1 MTAGTRQKMIVITL
15 VVVIAVLAVTG
26 VSLAVWISGDGEG
39 ASYDFEVM
47 GWDDPSVR
55 YLRFSA
61 KGEGGEALVLEFND
75 TAGCFVAKNG
85 ETEYVGAV
93 SNVTA
98 VGYYGIIEELLIPA
112 SIFVKADRGD
122 TVEGISVA
130 ANPADV
136 VAVAM
141 PNVQQDGGE
150 ALGLVSEV
158 TIGAAGAGERGDDRR
173 ECGEHF
179 RPLLLVHGRVDQ
191 GDVCAVGRGGDLGR
205 LLLFALRQLD
215 RHCRGRQ
222 GRDARHGLF

>member
-1 MTAGTRQKMIVITL
+1 MIVLTL

-39 ASYDFEVM
+39 ASYDFKVM

-61 KGEGGEALVLEFND
+61 KGEGGEALVLAFED
-75 TAGCFVAKNG
+75 AAGCFVAMNG

-93 SNVTA
+93 SEVTA
-98 VGYYGIIEELLIPA
+98 IGYYGIIEELLIPA
-112 SIFVKADRGD
+112 SIFVKADGGD

-130 ANPADV
+130 ASAVNV

-158 TIGAAGAGERGDDRR
+158 TIGANVASISAHSFSYMDALTKVTFEPSGVAVALGDYCFSR
-173 ECGEHF
+173 CGNLTE
-179 RPLLLVHGRVDQ
+179 VVE
-191 GDVCAVGRGGDLGR
+191 VGRSVT
-205 LLLFALRQLD
+205 
-215 RHCRGRQ
+215 RGT
-222 GRDARHGLF
+222 GCFE

>member
-1 MTAGTRQKMIVITL
+1 MTAGTRQKMIVLTL

-61 KGEGGEALVLEFND
+61 KGEGGEALVLAFD
-75 TAGCFVAKNG
+75 DAAGCFVAMNG
-85 ETEYVGAV
+85 ETEYGGAV
-93 SNVTA
+93 SEVTA

-112 SIFVKADRGD
+112 SIFVKADGGG
-122 TVEGISVA
+122 TVEGISV
-130 ANPADV
+130 PAEAVDV

-158 TIGAAGAGERGDDRR
+158 TIGANVANISAHSFSYMDALTKVTFEPSDVAVTLGDYCFSR
-173 ECGEHF
+173 CGNLTEI
-179 RPLLLVHGRVDQ
+179 VE
-191 GDVCAVGRGGDLGR
+191 VGRSVT
-205 LLLFALRQLD
+205 
-215 RHCRGRQ
+215 RGT
-222 GRDARHGLF
+222 GCFE

>member
-1 MTAGTRQKMIVITL
+1 MIVLTL

-61 KGEGGEALVLEFND
+61 KGEGGEALVLAFD
-75 TAGCFVAKNG
+75 DAAGCFVAMNG
-85 ETEYVGAV
+85 ETEYGGAV
-93 SNVTA
+93 SEVTA

-112 SIFVKADRGD
+112 SIFVKADGGG
-122 TVEGISVA
+122 TVEGISV
-130 ANPADV
+130 PAEAVDV

-158 TIGAAGAGERGDDRR
+158 TIGANVANISAHSFSYMDALTKVTFEPSDVAVTLGDYCFSR
-173 ECGEHF
+173 CGNLTEI
-179 RPLLLVHGRVDQ
+179 VE
-191 GDVCAVGRGGDLGR
+191 VGRSVT
-205 LLLFALRQLD
+205 
-215 RHCRGRQ
+215 RGT
-222 GRDARHGLF
+222 GCFE

>member
-1 MTAGTRQKMIVITL
+1 MTASTRQKMIVLTL

-26 VSLAVWISGDGEG
+26 VSLAVWISGEGEG

-61 KGEGGEALVLEFND
+61 KGAGGEDLVLAFD
-75 TAGCFVAKNG
+75 DAAGCFVAKNG

-93 SNVTA
+93 SEVTA

-112 SIFVKADRGD
+112 SIFVKADGGD
-122 TVEGISVA
+122 TVKGISVA
-130 ANPADV
+130 ASAFNV

-158 TIGAAGAGERGDDRR
+158 TIGANVASISAHSFSYMDALTKVTFEPSAVAVTLGDYCFSRCGNLIEIVEDGRTVERGKGCF
-173 ECGEHF
+173 E
-179 RPLLLVHGRVDQ
+179 
-191 GDVCAVGRGGDLGR
+191 
-205 LLLFALRQLD
+205 
-215 RHCRGRQ
+215 
-222 GRDARHGLF
+222 

>member
-1 MTAGTRQKMIVITL
+1 MTAGTRQKMIVLTL

-61 KGEGGEALVLEFND
+61 KGEGGEALVLAFD
-75 TAGCFVAKNG
+75 DAAGCFVAMNG

-93 SNVTA
+93 SEVTA

-112 SIFVKADRGD
+112 SIFVKADGGG
-122 TVEGISVA
+122 TVEGISV
-130 ANPADV
+130 PAEAVDV

-158 TIGAAGAGERGDDRR
+158 TIGANVASISAHSFSYMDALTKVTFEPSGVAVTLGDYCFSR
-173 ECGEHF
+173 CGNLTDIVE
-179 RPLLLVHGRVDQ
+179 
-191 GDVCAVGRGGDLGR
+191 VGRSVT
-205 LLLFALRQLD
+205 
-215 RHCRGRQ
+215 RGT
-222 GRDARHGLF
+222 GCFE

>member
-1 MTAGTRQKMIVITL
+1 MIALTL

-39 ASYDFEVM
+39 ASYDFKVM

-61 KGEGGEALVLEFND
+61 KGEGGEDLVLAFD
-75 TAGCFVAKNG
+75 DDAGCFVAKNG

-93 SNVTA
+93 SKVTA

-112 SIFVKADRGD
+112 SIFVKADGGD

-130 ANPADV
+130 ASAVDV

-158 TIGAAGAGERGDDRR
+158 TIGANVASISAHSFSYMDALTKVTFKPSGVAVTLGDYCFSRCGNLTEVVEVDRSVTRGTG
-173 ECGEHF
+173 CF
-179 RPLLLVHGRVDQ
+179 K
-191 GDVCAVGRGGDLGR
+191 
-205 LLLFALRQLD
+205 
-215 RHCRGRQ
+215 
-222 GRDARHGLF
+222 

>member
-1 MTAGTRQKMIVITL
+1 MIMLTL

-61 KGEGGEALVLEFND
+61 KGGGDEDLVLEFND

-85 ETEYVGAV
+85 EQEYVGAV
-93 SNVTA
+93 SKVTA

-112 SIFVKADRGD
+112 QIFVKTDGGD
-122 TVEGISVA
+122 KVDGIAV
-130 ANPADV
+130 PAEAVDV

-158 TIGAAGAGERGDDRR
+158 TIGANVASISAHSFSYMDALTKVTFEPSNVAVTLGEYCFSRCGNLTEIVKDGRTVERGTGCF
-173 ECGEHF
+173 E
-179 RPLLLVHGRVDQ
+179 
-191 GDVCAVGRGGDLGR
+191 
-205 LLLFALRQLD
+205 
-215 RHCRGRQ
+215 
-222 GRDARHGLF
+222 

>member
-112 SIFVKADRGD
+112 SIFVKADGGG

-130 ANPADV
+130 ASAVDV

-158 TIGAAGAGERGDDRR
+158 TIGANVANISAHSFSYMDALTKVTFERSDVAVTLGEYCFSRCGNLTEIVEGDRSVTRGKGCF
-173 ECGEHF
+173 E
-179 RPLLLVHGRVDQ
+179 
-191 GDVCAVGRGGDLGR
+191 
-205 LLLFALRQLD
+205 
-215 RHCRGRQ
+215 
-222 GRDARHGLF
+222 

>member
-47 GWDDPSVR
+47 GWGDPSVR

-61 KGEGGEALVLEFND
+61 KGEGDEDLLLAFD
-75 TAGCFVAKNG
+75 DAAGCFVAKNG

-93 SNVTA
+93 SDVTA

-112 SIFVKADRGD
+112 SIFVKADGGD
-122 TVEGISVA
+122 TVEGISVP
-130 ANPADV
+130 ANAVDV

-150 ALGLVSEV
+150 ALGLVTEL
-158 TIGAAGAGERGDDRR
+158 TIGANVADISAHSFSYMDALTKVTFERSDVAVTLDDYCFSRCGNLTEIVEVGRSVERGTGCF
-173 ECGEHF
+173 E
-179 RPLLLVHGRVDQ
+179 
-191 GDVCAVGRGGDLGR
+191 
-205 LLLFALRQLD
+205 
-215 RHCRGRQ
+215 
-222 GRDARHGLF
+222 

>member
-1 MTAGTRQKMIVITL
+1 MTAGTRQKMIVLTL

-39 ASYDFEVM
+39 ASYDFKVM

-61 KGEGGEALVLEFND
+61 KGGGGEDLVLAFD
-75 TAGCFVAKNG
+75 DVAGCFVAKNG

-93 SNVTA
+93 TGVTA
-98 VGYYGIIEELLIPA
+98 IGYYGIIEELLIPA
-112 SIFVKADRGD
+112 SIFVKADGGD
-122 TVEGISVA
+122 KVDGIAV
-130 ANPADV
+130 PARAVNV

-158 TIGAAGAGERGDDRR
+158 TIGANVADIADFSFSYMNALTKVTFERGAPLTLGDYCFFR
-173 ECGEHF
+173 CGNLTETEI
-179 RPLLLVHGRVDQ
+179 VEDGRSVT
-191 GDVCAVGRGGDLGR
+191 RGTGC
-205 LLLFALRQLD
+205 FE
-215 RHCRGRQ
+215 
-222 GRDARHGLF
+222 

>member
-1 MTAGTRQKMIVITL
+1 MTAGTRQKMIVLTL

-61 KGEGGEALVLEFND
+61 KGEGGEDLVLAFED
-75 TAGCFVAKNG
+75 AAGCFVAKNG

-93 SNVTA
+93 SKVTA

-112 SIFVKADRGD
+112 SIFVKADGG
-122 TVEGISVA
+122 TVEGISV
-130 ANPADV
+130 PAEAVDV

-158 TIGAAGAGERGDDRR
+158 TIGANVASISAHSFSYMDALTKVTFEPSGVAVTLGDYCFSRCGNLTEIVDDDGRSVTRGTGCF
-173 ECGEHF
+173 E
-179 RPLLLVHGRVDQ
+179 
-191 GDVCAVGRGGDLGR
+191 
-205 LLLFALRQLD
+205 
-215 RHCRGRQ
+215 
-222 GRDARHGLF
+222 

>member
-1 MTAGTRQKMIVITL
+1 MIVLTL

-61 KGEGGEALVLEFND
+61 KGEGGEDLVLAFD
-75 TAGCFVAKNG
+75 DAAGCFVAKNG

-93 SNVTA
+93 SEVTA

-112 SIFVKADRGD
+112 SIFVKADGGD
-122 TVEGISVA
+122 TVEGISVEA
-130 ANPADV
+130 SAVDV

-158 TIGAAGAGERGDDRR
+158 TIGANVASISAHSFSYMDALTKVTFEPSGVAVTLGDYCFSR
-173 ECGEHF
+173 CGNLTLTEI
-179 RPLLLVHGRVDQ
+179 VDDGRSVTP
-191 GDVCAVGRGGDLGR
+191 GKGC
-205 LLLFALRQLD
+205 FE
-215 RHCRGRQ
+215 
-222 GRDARHGLF
+222 

>member
-1 MTAGTRQKMIVITL
+1 MTAGTRQKMIVLTL

-61 KGEGGEALVLEFND
+61 KGEGGEDLVLEFND
-75 TAGCFVAKNG
+75 AAGCFVAMNG

-93 SNVTA
+93 SEVTA

-112 SIFVKADRGD
+112 SIFVKADGGG

-130 ANPADV
+130 ASAVDV

-158 TIGAAGAGERGDDRR
+158 TIGANVASISAHSFSYMDALTKVTFEPSGVAVALGDYCFSRCGNLTLTEIVEDGRSVTRGKGCF
-173 ECGEHF
+173 E
-179 RPLLLVHGRVDQ
+179 
-191 GDVCAVGRGGDLGR
+191 
-205 LLLFALRQLD
+205 
-215 RHCRGRQ
+215 
-222 GRDARHGLF
+222 

>member
-93 SNVTA
+93 SEVTA

-112 SIFVKADRGD
+112 SIFVKADGGD

-130 ANPADV
+130 ANAADV

-158 TIGAAGAGERGDDRR
+158 TIGAKVANISAHSFSYMDALTKVTFEPSGVAVTLGDYCFSR
-173 ECGEHF
+173 CGNLTDIVE
-179 RPLLLVHGRVDQ
+179 
-191 GDVCAVGRGGDLGR
+191 VGRSVT
-205 LLLFALRQLD
+205 
-215 RHCRGRQ
+215 RGT
-222 GRDARHGLF
+222 GCFE

>member
-1 MTAGTRQKMIVITL
+1 MIVLTL

-61 KGEGGEALVLEFND
+61 KGEGGEDLVLAFD
-75 TAGCFVAKNG
+75 DAAGCFVAKNG
-85 ETEYVGAV
+85 ETEYGGAV
-93 SNVTA
+93 SEVTA

-112 SIFVKADRGD
+112 SIFVKADGGG

-130 ANPADV
+130 ASAVDV

-158 TIGAAGAGERGDDRR
+158 TIGANVANISAHSFSYMDALTKVTFEPSGVAVTLGDYCFSRCGNLNEIVEVGRTVERGKGCF
-173 ECGEHF
+173 E
-179 RPLLLVHGRVDQ
+179 
-191 GDVCAVGRGGDLGR
+191 
-205 LLLFALRQLD
+205 
-215 RHCRGRQ
+215 
-222 GRDARHGLF
+222 

>member
-1 MTAGTRQKMIVITL
+1 MIVLTL

-26 VSLAVWISGDGEG
+26 VSLAVWISGDDEG

-61 KGEGGEALVLEFND
+61 KGEGGEDLVLEFND
-75 TAGCFVAKNG
+75 AAGCFVAKNG

-93 SNVTA
+93 SAVTA

-112 SIFVKADRGD
+112 SIFVKADGG
-122 TVEGISVA
+122 TVEGISVP
-130 ANPADV
+130 ANAVDV

-158 TIGAAGAGERGDDRR
+158 TIGANVASISAHSFSYMDALTKVTFEQSDVAVTLGDYCFSR
-173 ECGEHF
+173 CGNLTE
-179 RPLLLVHGRVDQ
+179 VVE
-191 GDVCAVGRGGDLGR
+191 VGRSVT
-205 LLLFALRQLD
+205 
-215 RHCRGRQ
+215 RGT
-222 GRDARHGLF
+222 GCFE

>member
-1 MTAGTRQKMIVITL
+1 MTAGTRQKMIVLTL

-39 ASYDFEVM
+39 ASYDFVVM

-61 KGEGGEALVLEFND
+61 KGEGGEALVLAFD
-75 TAGCFVAKNG
+75 DAAGCFVAKNG

-112 SIFVKADRGD
+112 SIFVKADGGD
-122 TVEGISVA
+122 PGIEGISVPA
-130 ANPADV
+130 AAVKV
-136 VAVAM
+136 VAADM

-158 TIGAAGAGERGDDRR
+158 TIGANVASISAHSFSYMDALTKVTFESSDVAVVLGDYCFSRCGNLTEVVEVDRSVTRGTGCF
-173 ECGEHF
+173 E
-179 RPLLLVHGRVDQ
+179 
-191 GDVCAVGRGGDLGR
+191 
-205 LLLFALRQLD
+205 
-215 RHCRGRQ
+215 
-222 GRDARHGLF
+222 

>member
-1 MTAGTRQKMIVITL
+1 MTAGTRQKMIVLTL

-61 KGEGGEALVLEFND
+61 KGEGDEDLVLAFD
-75 TAGCFVAKNG
+75 DDAGCFVAKNG
-85 ETEYVGAV
+85 ETEYGGAV
-93 SNVTA
+93 SEVTA

-112 SIFVKADRGD
+112 SIFVKADGGG
-122 TVEGISVA
+122 TVKGISVA
-130 ANPADV
+130 AREVDV

-150 ALGLVSEV
+150 ALGLVSEL
-158 TIGAAGAGERGDDRR
+158 TIGANVASISAHSFSYMDALTKVTFEPSDVAVTLGDYCFSRCGNLTLTEVVYDGRSVTRGKGCF
-173 ECGEHF
+173 E
-179 RPLLLVHGRVDQ
+179 
-191 GDVCAVGRGGDLGR
+191 
-205 LLLFALRQLD
+205 
-215 RHCRGRQ
+215 
-222 GRDARHGLF
+222 